1 MCCKYVNPAKLGTR
15 GGQADFLLDSCSRKM
30 YCSRVREHFN
40 NMNARHFPR
49 QMIDVLTDILAEAG
63 FSPQFPKA
71 SGGADFEVEIGEDKL
86 RLAVQCEMNARP
98 SRMLAPSAA
107 RMSGGGVPVLGIPAA
122 GDRMRETL
130 RKLGWS
136 WFDLAGNCR
145 ITVPG
150 RLLIE
155 KSGNPS
161 AFKAPP
167 GRLNLSMP
175 QTAHLI
181 RALLVPE
188 NAGRSWSQRELSVE
202 CSPGVSIGLTNKVV
216 RELREEGYLEPEGP
230 AKVRDYE
237 GLLAAWQQKYRFDR
251 QEMISCFT
259 LLKNEEIHSRLAAL
273 ELELSLVPLF
283 AYASFSAADF
293 QAPNVRQPLIWLYA
307 SAEHEEK
314 VMQHLDAKP
323 VDSGANLR
331 ILVPED
337 KGVFF
342 KCHCAEGRLC
352 VTNPLQTYV
361 DLMHSG
367 GRGAE
372 AAEAILRQCL
382 QPAWEKSK

>member
-1 MCCKYVNPAKLGTR
+1 MNTSHLPKQLFDVVTGILTR
-15 GGQADFLLDSCSRKM
+15 AGFAPR
-30 YCSRVREHFN
+30 
-40 NMNARHFPR
+40 FPR
-49 QMIDVLTDILAEAG
+49 
-63 FSPQFPKA
+63 A
-71 SGGADFEVEIGEDKL
+71 SGGADFELEIGEDKL
-86 RLAVQCEMNARP
+86 RMAVQCEMNARP
-98 SRMLAPSAA
+98 SRTLPPSASLT
-107 RMSGGGVPVLGIPAA
+107 SGGRIPVLGIPVA
-122 GDRMRETL
+122 GDRMQETL
-130 RKLGWS
+130 LRLGWS

-145 ITVPG
+145 IAVPG

-161 AFKAPP
+161 AFKMPP

-188 NAGRSWSQRELSVE
+188 NAGRSWSQRELCAE
-202 CSPGVSIGLTNKVV
+202 CDPGVSIGLTNKVV
-216 RELREEGYLEPEGP
+216 RELREEGFLEPGGT
-230 AKVRDYE
+230 AKVRDHE
-237 GLLAAWQQKYRFDR
+237 GLLAAWQEKYRFDR
-251 QEMISCFT
+251 QQMISCFT

-273 ELELSLVPLF
+273 DLELAWSPRF

-307 SAEHEEK
+307 SGGDEEK
-314 VMQHLDAKP
+314 LMKQLDAKA

-342 KCHCAEGRLC
+342 KCHRAEGRLR

-382 QPAWEKSK
+382 QPAWKKSK